1 MALKIPH
8 FSSDAVLLRGDPAKN
23 MPPSKPAS
31 GPAAKAAPKP
41 KGTNGSGEDGS
52 ALDDRRGGILQILNG
67 EDSEATMVDCYGLYW
82 NAKAGPKKMNG
93 KAAPVFTSR
102 TQPMICVRAIPVC
115 FTRVHAL
122 VFPITA
128 IYWVV
133 LLCAST
139 PPLFPLSNLD
149 LNGRESRVN

>member
-1 MALKIPH
+1 
-8 FSSDAVLLRGDPAKN
+8 
-23 MPPSKPAS
+23 
-31 GPAAKAAPKP
+31 
-41 KGTNGSGEDGS
+41 
-52 ALDDRRGGILQILNG
+52 
-67 EDSEATMVDCYGLYW
+67 MVDCYGLYW

-102 TQPMICVRAIPVC
+102 TQPVICVRAIPVC

-149 LNGRESRVN
+149 LNGRESRVS

>member
-1 MALKIPH
+1 
-8 FSSDAVLLRGDPAKN
+8 

-41 KGTNGSGEDGS
+41 KGTKAMVLERTGVLWTIDAE
-52 ALDDRRGGILQILNG
+52 GGLQILNG
-67 EDSEATMVDCYGLYW
+67 EDSEATMVDYYGLYW

-102 TQPMICVRAIPVC
+102 TQPVICVRAIPVC

-149 LNGRESRVN
+149 LNGRESRVS

>member
-1 MALKIPH
+1 M
-8 FSSDAVLLRGDPAKN
+8 PAT
-23 MPPSKPAS
+23 KPAS
-31 GPAAKAAPKP
+31 GPASKSSTKP
-41 KGTNGSGEDGS
+41 KGTKAIVVEKTGLLWAIDADG
-52 ALDDRRGGILQILNG
+52 GLQILNG
-67 EDSEATMVDCYGLYW
+67 EESEATMVDYYGLYW

-102 TQPMICVRAIPVC
+102 TQPVICVRAIPVC

>member
-1 MALKIPH
+1 
-8 FSSDAVLLRGDPAKN
+8 
-23 MPPSKPAS
+23 MPKDKATS
-31 GPAAKAAPKP
+31 GPTSKSSAKP
-41 KGTNGSGEDGS
+41 KGTKPIVLEKTGVLWAIDADG
-52 ALDDRRGGILQILNG
+52 GLQILNDEG
-67 EDSEATMVDCYGLYW
+67 DATMIDYYGLYW
-82 NAKAGPKKMNG
+82 NARAGPKKMSG

-102 TQPMICVRAIPVC
+102 TQPVRCVRASPVC

-149 LNGRESRVN
+149 LGK